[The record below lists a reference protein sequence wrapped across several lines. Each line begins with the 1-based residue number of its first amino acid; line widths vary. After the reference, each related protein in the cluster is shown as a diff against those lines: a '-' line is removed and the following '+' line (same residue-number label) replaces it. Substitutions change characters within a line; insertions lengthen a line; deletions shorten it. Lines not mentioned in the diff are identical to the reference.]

1 MAINRLVQQG
11 KVQVYAD
18 TMFNAANDAGGA
30 DGVVAVRNQM
40 AELRHLIYSDMDLS
54 LALNAKT
61 PLCVERA
68 VMDIVEL

>member
-11 KVQVYAD
+11 KVKVYAD

-30 DGVVAVRNQM
+30 DEVVAVRNQM

-54 LALNAKT
+54 LALKDASYT
-61 PLCVERA
+61 PEQR
-68 VMDIVEL
+68 